1 MDLVSQVFSSLVTIT
16 GWLSTRGAHIYSQRS
31 FNQSSIC
38 APAKY
43 LNSDLS
49 NLYTRSDF
57 WWHPGACSPETH
69 TSTNS
74 MSWTK

>member
-1 MDLVSQVFSSLVTIT
+1 MDLVSQLFSWLVTIT
-16 GWLSTRGAHIYSQRS
+16 GWLSIRGAQMYSQRS
-31 FNQSSIC
+31 FNQSSIRV
-38 APAKY
+38 PAKY

-49 NLYTRSDF
+49 NLYTLSDF

-69 TSTNS
+69 PSTNF